1 MAGRSA
7 AGRGSVID
15 EGSSA
20 AAEEPL
26 DAAPRRGGGRRPRAG
41 AGGRWWVWVGRAV
54 LWAFIIVVLF
64 NGLWLP
70 LRENFFPRAAQE
82 PVVDDTVDF
91 PETAAASL
99 AVRFAEVY
107 LNADPDRAGER
118 AEALAEFV
126 PEGRATA
133 FDLPG
138 AHLSATG
145 VEVLVVDVRD
155 EHNAL
160 VRLAADVNGEPMT
173 LDVPVYADQDGTAL
187 VVSGRPALLAAPD
200 KAVLPDTSFE
210 TDPDARAAL
219 EPTLKGFFEAYAQN
233 HEHLDP
239 YLEPGADIAALPDG
253 LLRFG
258 AVTEVKVPAAVRDA
272 AQDVRVAQVTVVWLL
287 PGEDEEDAAELT
299 QSYDVTVVGDE
310 DGVWRVRDIRG
321 ALNSF
326 G

>member
-1 MAGRSA
+1 PAGWRTRRPRGGVRPCVDGGAMAGRSA
-7 AGRGSVID
+7 AGRGSVLD
-15 EGSSA
+15 EDASA
-20 AAEEPL
+20 TAEEPFG
-26 DAAPRRGGGRRPRAG
+26 AAPRRGGGRRPRAG

-145 VEVLVVDVRD
+145 VEALVVDVRD
-155 EHNAL
+155 EHNAP
-160 VRLAADVNGEPMT
+160 VR
-173 LDVPVYADQDGTAL
+173 
-187 VVSGRPALLAAPD
+187 
-200 KAVLPDTSFE
+200 
-210 TDPDARAAL
+210 
-219 EPTLKGFFEAYAQN
+219 
-233 HEHLDP
+233 
-239 YLEPGADIAALPDG
+239 
-253 LLRFG
+253 
-258 AVTEVKVPAAVRDA
+258 
-272 AQDVRVAQVTVVWLL
+272 
-287 PGEDEEDAAELT
+287 
-299 QSYDVTVVGDE
+299 
-310 DGVWRVRDIRG
+310 RG
-321 ALNSF
+321 P
-326 G
+326 